1 MVLTLRLF
9 RLYQASPVCSWL
21 LASLLV
27 IYSCSGND
35 SYGKDQLILETE
47 GRFHGQLKLMVIAKI
62 RSHLTPWPFSAEA
75 IQQQWSSLSLHCG
88 RIYRSLVT
96 TGRFMALAV
105 SSCRISPA
113 AWNLDR

>member
-1 MVLTLRLF
+1 MLTLRLF
-9 RLYQASPVCSWL
+9 RLYQASSVCSWL

-62 RSHLTPWPFSAEA
+62 RSHLTPWPFSAE
-75 IQQQWSSLSLHCG
+75 QNLP
-88 RIYRSLVT
+88 LV
-96 TGRFMALAV
+96 GHNREV
-105 SSCRISPA
+105 YGSCRFILPYFAGSMEP
-113 AWNLDR
+113 